1 MDLGR
6 VCDTEHAKMLCVC
19 QWVCVCCVRGGRY
32 GLYSIQ
38 WNAFNVGLAY
48 TIQYFWKGAA
58 KKLFQSMKAQ
68 SPSLVAVFASP
79 INCCCTLWWTSTPQY
94 MYLLQSS
101 YSKEPEI
108 ANRSLP
114 RAVSVSV
121 KCNMK
126 LAYYGTW
133 LELSNMRNTPLV
145 WFRHEWL
152 VVKWLTHCTVNLTY
166 VLVSNLTC
174 FLRVRPSSLLLG
186 DKPLAER
193 A

>member
-1 MDLGR
+1 MLQVSVIWAQSLGVPVVMDLGR

-58 KKLFQSMKAQ
+58 KKLFQSMKGQ

-114 RAVSVSV
+114 TDP
-121 KCNMK
+121 CP
-126 LAYYGTW
+126 
-133 LELSNMRNTPLV
+133 ELSLFQLSVIWSLPTMGLDWNLV
-145 WFRHEWL
+145 IWEIH
-152 VVKWLTHCTVNLTY
+152 
-166 VLVSNLTC
+166 
-174 FLRVRPSSLLLG
+174 LLC
-186 DKPLAER
+186 DSVMSD
-193 A
+193 